1 MENKYNLTIED
12 NIFLAK
18 RNIVDYVYNSAR
30 LEGIAITF
38 SQTEAILSGA
48 KISNLTMD
56 EVVTI
61 NNLKHAWQFLFETI
75 DYPMADYPFI
85 CEVNRIIGSG
95 LFNRAGFIRNIPVK
109 IGGTSWKP
117 DMPLESQIKD
127 DISDILNIKA
137 DTDRALTLMLYL
149 MRKQMFLDGNKRT
162 ATLCANKILI
172 TAGAGVLSVD
182 VDDIEEFKNK
192 LIVFYETNDMLDI
205 KTFLYKKCIDGAII
219 KEISPDEI
227 KAQQDRT
234 RMFDEFRNSIDKV
247 KSLDGD
253 L

>member
-1 MENKYNLTIED
+1 MENKYNLTTED

-18 RNIVDYVYNSAR
+18 RNIVDYIYNSAR

-75 DYPMADYPFI
+75 YYPMADYPFI

-95 LFNRAGFIRNIPVK
+95 LFSRAGFIRNIPVK

-117 DMPLESQIKD
+117 
-127 DISDILNIKA
+127 
-137 DTDRALTLMLYL
+137 RHAL
-149 MRKQMFLDGNKRT
+149 G
-162 ATLCANKILI
+162 
-172 TAGAGVLSVD
+172 
-182 VDDIEEFKNK
+182 E
-192 LIVFYETNDMLDI
+192 
-205 KTFLYKKCIDGAII
+205 
-219 KEISPDEI
+219 PD
-227 KAQQDRT
+227 
-234 RMFDEFRNSIDKV
+234 
-247 KSLDGD
+247 
-253 L
+253 